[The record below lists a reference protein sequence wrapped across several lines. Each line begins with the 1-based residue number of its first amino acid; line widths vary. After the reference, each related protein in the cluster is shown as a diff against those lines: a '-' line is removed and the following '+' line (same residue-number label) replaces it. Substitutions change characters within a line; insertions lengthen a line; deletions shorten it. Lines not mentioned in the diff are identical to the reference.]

1 MRCDVRR
8 SIHSAPV
15 IAALAIVNSIAP
27 LFGQAQ
33 QADAAAPTFEV
44 ATIKLNNSD
53 DQRQFIR
60 RQPGGRV
67 TVTNIPARQLILI
80 AYQLQSFQVVGG
92 PSWITTDRFDITA
105 KLEANTPPATLPN
118 TGSAARFEQDP
129 IQQALRT
136 LFAHRF
142 KLKRHRETREMDIY
156 ALVLA
161 KPGSGPGAGL
171 KQSTTDCSPAA
182 VAARRG
188 GQSQGPPGPSPSDA
202 SFCGLT
208 GRPGQIRM
216 GGSLLSDATTVLGQ
230 ITGRMV
236 IDRSGLSGNWD
247 FTLTFRPDMPFGLP
261 PGVDP
266 PTIDPAAPSIFTALQ
281 EQLGLKLESTK
292 GPVDVLVIDG
302 IEHPTLD

>member
-1 MRCDVRR
+1 VRR
-8 SIHSAPV
+8 SILSALV
-15 IAALAIVNSIAP
+15 VVALTVVNSIVP
-27 LFGQAQ
+27 LFGRAQ
-33 QADAAAPTFEV
+33 QADVTAPTFEV

-53 DQRQFIR
+53 DQRQFVR

-67 TVTNIPARQLILI
+67 SITNVPARQLIMV

-92 PSWITTDRFDITA
+92 PSWIATDRFDIIA
-105 KLEANTPPATLPN
+105 KLEGNAPPPTLPN
-118 TGSAARFEQDP
+118 TGSAARFELDP
-129 IQQALRT
+129 IQSAMRT
-136 LFAHRF
+136 LFTDRF
-142 KLKRHRETREMDIY
+142 KLKLHRETREMDIY

-161 KPGSGPGAGL
+161 KPGSGPGVAL

-188 GQSQGPPGPSPSDA
+188 GPSQGPPGPQPDA
-202 SFCGLT
+202 PLCGLM
-208 GRPGQIRM
+208 GRPGQIHM
-216 GGSLLSDATTVLGQ
+216 GGSPLSDATTVLGQ

-266 PTIDPAAPSIFTALQ
+266 PAIDPAAPSVFTALQ
-281 EQLGLKLESTK
+281 EQLGLKLQSTK